1 MDDAKSIILKILDT
15 IDYSDD
21 KERFADEFLQSVQL
35 HALSNLIQSLPADRQ
50 NEIKEELTKN
60 SNSPDVVAGVLKKY
74 FSESEIQQ
82 SVQKEAQDAVSD
94 YIKTINNSLSAE
106 QRNNIIKLAGE
117 IRQNI
122 PQSA

>member
-60 SNSPDVVAGVLKKY
+60 SNSPDVVAGVLKKI
-74 FSESEIQQ
+74 F
-82 SVQKEAQDAVSD
+82 
-94 YIKTINNSLSAE
+94 
-106 QRNNIIKLAGE
+106 
-117 IRQNI
+117 
-122 PQSA
+122 